1 MVMELKLMRT
11 ADGAAHQVWFAA
23 QGPKLAVYHHGI
35 PKPRA
40 LTAEELAVFAEF
52 GYSVACPVRAGYL
65 QSTPQPPAPML
76 ADAAATSELVDQLGF
91 DSFISIGFS
100 GGGPRALGDALTNPK
115 MQAAA
120 TFGSVAAPHLDFDY
134 FGELPEDERDAML
147 QLKEAGIAMLP
158 QFEEWS
164 ASSPEMNVGAAGW
177 LNDELSMLNDW
188 GFDPADIRKPVLL
201 VASEADQN
209 VPLSHSRW
217 LHRRIGGSDL
227 IEVPGLDH
235 DQIFNP
241 KTIRMVLDRF
251 AE

>member
-1 MVMELKLMRT
+1 MELKLMRT
-11 ADGAAHQVWFAA
+11 ADGATHQVWFAA

-52 GYSVACPVRAGYL
+52 GYSVACPIRAGYL

-76 ADAAATSELVDQLGF
+76 ADAATTAEIVDQLGF
-91 DSFISIGFS
+91 DTFISIGFS
-100 GGGPRALGDALTNPK
+100 GGGPRALGDALKNPK
-115 MQAAA
+115 VSAAA

-134 FGELPEDERDAML
+134 FGELPKDEADAML
-147 QLKEAGIAMLP
+147 ALKEAGLAMLP
-158 QFEEWS
+158 QFEKWA
-164 ASSPEMNVGAAGW
+164 ASSPEMNVGAEGW

-188 GFDPADIRKPVLL
+188 GFDPAEIQKPVVL

-217 LHRRIGGSDL
+217 LQGRIGGSVL
-227 IEVPGLDH
+227 IEEAGLEHDH
-235 DQIFNP
+235 IFNP
-241 KTIRMVLDRF
+241 STIRAALKRF